1 MQNAMPAETSRP
13 ARPAREPERRC
24 VASGEVRPK
33 EALLRFVVGPD
44 GVLVPDLAER
54 LPGRGLWVSAE
65 AGALRKA
72 LAKNLF
78 AKAARQRVTLPEG
91 LEERVVAL
99 LRQRVLE
106 LLSLAR
112 RAGELVAGH
121 AKVRARLEAGAAAL
135 LIQAEDG
142 AGDSGGR
149 LARLARGVR
158 PRIEIDG
165 GLPDAGQGA
174 ALGREQAVH
183 IAVDPGGLAERL
195 NRELARFMALSRGTQ
210 AVAGSPAAKAKDKTT
225 ESA

>member
-1 MQNAMPAETSRP
+1 MLTAMPAETSKP

-24 VASGEVRPK
+24 IASGDVRPK

-44 GVLVPDLAER
+44 GAVVPDLAER

-65 AGALRKA
+65 AGALKKA
-72 LAKNLF
+72 ATKNLF
-78 AKAARQRVTLPEG
+78 AKAARRKVSVPEDLEARVES
-91 LEERVVAL
+91 L

-121 AKVRARLEAGAAAL
+121 DKVRARLEAGSARL

-142 AGDSGGR
+142 AEDSCDR

-158 PRIEIDG
+158 PGIDIYRV
-165 GLPDAGQGA
+165 LPAVELGA

-195 NRELARFMALSRGTQ
+195 NRELARFMALRGNTQ
-210 AVAGSPAAKAKDKTT
+210 AVAGAPAAMAKDKTT

>member
-1 MQNAMPAETSRP
+1 MQTAMPAETSKP
-13 ARPAREPERRC
+13 ARPAQEPERRC
-24 VASGEVRPK
+24 IASGEVRPK

-44 GVLVPDLAER
+44 GGVVPDLAER
-54 LPGRGLWVSAE
+54 LPGRGLWVSAD
-65 AGALRKA
+65 AAALNKA
-72 LAKNLF
+72 VAKNLF
-78 AKAARQRVTLPEG
+78 AKAARRKVDLPED
-91 LEERVVAL
+91 LESRVEAL

-121 AKVRARLEAGAAAL
+121 DKVRARLEAGGAAL

-142 AGDSGGR
+142 AAESCDR

-158 PRIEIDG
+158 PGIDIYRV
-165 GLPDAGQGA
+165 LPAVELGA

-183 IAVDPGGLAERL
+183 VAVDPGGLAERL
-195 NRELARFMALSRGTQ
+195 NRELARFMALRGERPA
-210 AVAGSPAAKAKDKTT
+210 AVETGAAKAEDKTT